1 MESMKGEGRG
11 KRNKRSQ
18 AARKGGRKCKE
29 PSGVIL
35 GGAYNRGGACPIG
48 LQGYMTCFS
57 ESVLA

>member
-11 KRNKRSQ
+11 KRNKKSQ
-18 AARKGGRKCKE
+18 AARKGGRKCEE

-48 LQGYMTCFS
+48 
-57 ESVLA
+57 

>member
-11 KRNKRSQ
+11 KRNKKSQ
-18 AARKGGRKCKE
+18 AARKGEE

-48 LQGYMTCFS
+48 
-57 ESVLA
+57 